1 MQEME
6 EGEMNPEQLQGM
18 QAHMPSSV
26 MQNQM
31 QQQHLQQLHR
41 FWSDQMHEIEEMTQF
56 KQSKMTLPLARIKK
70 IMKFDED
77 VKMISAEAPV
87 LFAKA
92 CEMFIHELTLR
103 AWIHTDE
110 NKRRTLQRNDIA
122 TAIARN
128 DTFDF
133 LIDIVP
139 RDDIKGKR
147 PAEEA
152 DDAGRPVVTP
162 ELQQYYLQMQQHA
175 ALQQQ
180 AAAAVDPAQAQRLA
194 LDPTQMYLYQ
204 QQQLRYIQQAQ
215 MLQHMQMQQ
224 QGQMG
229 DQIDHDQMNEM
240 GSRQLEVE
248 GVEGQDLGDGHIG
261 HGESEHGHHGQGG
274 HEYSNGGHHGHPHEH
289 ERSYHVSLPPLN
301 LPQHHHAV

>member
-1 MQEME
+1 MSSLASVGEME
-6 EGEMNPEQLQGM
+6 ESDMNPELVQSVAGQLPPQM
-18 QAHMPSSV
+18 LHA
-26 MQNQM
+26 QM
-31 QQQHLQQLHR
+31 QQQHAQALHR
-41 FWSDQMHEIEEMTQF
+41 FWQDQMQEIEEMTQF
-56 KQSKMTLPLARIKK
+56 KQSKCTLPLARIKK

-147 PAEEA
+147 PPEET
-152 DDAGRPVVTP
+152 DEAGRPVVTP
-162 ELQQYYLQMQQHA
+162 ELQQYYLQMQQQQA
-175 ALQQQ
+175 ALQQ
-180 AAAAVDPAQAQRLA
+180 AAAVDPTHAQRLA

-215 MLQHMQMQQ
+215 ILQQMQLQQQ
-224 QGQMG
+224 QG
-229 DQIDHDQMNEM
+229 EM
-240 GSRQLEVE
+240 GEMGARQGLE
-248 GVEGQDLGDGHIG
+248 GVEEQELAEGHHIG
-261 HGESEHGHHGQGG
+261 HTDGDRHAQG
-274 HEYSNGGHHGHPHEH
+274 HEANVYSNGHPGHDH
-289 ERSYHVSLPPLN
+289 ERYEN
-301 LPQHHHAV
+301 Y